1 MSGTDA
7 TAKGMAEVLHLMN
20 ELAEQVLALQVM
32 QRPIPSNQ
40 LTALISAARFLQANQ
55 VAWPPLVQ
63 EVIQEI
69 AAQMEALGLDPS
81 DEAAL
86 S

>member
-32 QRPIPSNQ
+32 
-40 LTALISAARFLQANQ
+40 
-55 VAWPPLVQ
+55 
-63 EVIQEI
+63 
-69 AAQMEALGLDPS
+69 
-81 DEAAL
+81 
-86 S
+86 

>member
-1 MSGTDA
+1 
-7 TAKGMAEVLHLMN
+7 
-20 ELAEQVLALQVM
+20 
-32 QRPIPSNQ
+32 